1 MRSNLSWKLLR
12 KKTRIVLNFRTIGAN
27 IVKVMAITM
36 TATVII
42 MTLNN
47 ICNNIV
53 GVLLTLAG
61 GVISGLLASFI
72 FHKRTRKVE
81 RTKIVISPEIARKYH
96 DSVVEYRTKI
106 SNETPQDAYDIRA
119 YVRVRYKKKYLTL
132 KLRPTPIL
140 HGNDGTYKEYDYQR
154 VFPFKLTNL
163 NLDTLQGIEDKEI
176 INLYKSKKLELHHF
190 NDEDTIL
197 EIIIMSVDSIS
208 GGTLDVQVRT
218 FNYDD
223 LKTKVKTG
231 EFDKKTLEVNTL
243 NDKTPE

>member
-1 MRSNLSWKLLR
+1 MKW
-12 KKTRIVLNFRTIGAN
+12 
-27 IVKVMAITM
+27 
-36 TATVII
+36 VII
-42 MTLNN
+42 
-47 ICNNIV
+47 IV
-53 GVLLTLAG
+53 DFLLSLVG
-61 GVISGLLASFI
+61 GVISGLIASFI

-81 RTKIVISPEIARKYH
+81 RTKIVISPEIARKYIKTKGC

-106 SNETPQDAYDIRA
+106 SNETPQDAYDIKA
-119 YVRVRYKKKYLTL
+119 YVRVRYKQKYLTL

-140 HGNDGTYKEYDYQR
+140 HGNDGTHKEFDYQR
-154 VFPFKLTNL
+154 IFPFKLTNL
-163 NLDTLQGIEDKEI
+163 NLDTLRGTEDKEI

-243 NDKTPE
+243 NDRTPE